1 MAWPLPPP
9 PQEIPSNLHGD
20 GGGCHVQ
27 RDYTA
32 VAASYPLLHLR
43 SISPAV
49 LPLNHYTA
57 PIGGGITSGS
67 SMARIH
73 MIDRTGPPIYTAQY
87 HASRPSSL
95 RFPTLSMDSAICSVR
110 NSPARVPVRLP
121 AFQSKD
127 RSVSRVPTLTY
138 TPDR

>member
-20 GGGCHVQ
+20 GGGCHAQ

-49 LPLNHYTA
+49 LPLNQYTA

-67 SMARIH
+67 SMARID
-73 MIDRTGPPIYTAQY
+73 MIDRTGPPNFRGPQFIQPSTMRLGPAVHDSLLCRWIQRSVQLGIRQ
-87 HASRPSSL
+87 HAFPSACLPSNPKIDPSPESRP
-95 RFPTLSMDSAICSVR
+95 
-110 NSPARVPVRLP
+110 
-121 AFQSKD
+121 
-127 RSVSRVPTLTY
+127 
-138 TPDR
+138 